1 MIKKTILHLT
11 HTNVLKDIRIIK
23 ELNALS
29 QKKEYKLIAFGINL
43 KDDLFKNVKEN
54 LISKETRVSIFEQF
68 DLNNIFFPKIIK
80 NIIKV
85 FNLNILFIIKGF
97 YINPDLIHCHDV
109 VVLPS
114 AYVLKIVSKCKI
126 IYDAHELEAY
136 RGGQDFFSSFLQI
149 SVERILWSKVDGFIT
164 VSNSIKEWYQ
174 RKLGKKPSIVILN
187 TPKIFNPK
195 KQPNKNYLKEL
206 FKIPKNNKVFI
217 YLGAFVEGRSIKN
230 IIEAFKEVETSNHV
244 IFIGYGKLE
253 KLIRKNALIHQN
265 IHYHPPLNFK
275 DILSISSSAD
285 YGLCLIEPSSLSDY
299 YSLPNKLFEYIFS
312 NLKIIGS
319 NCPEIKL
326 LINKYSLGVT
336 SGFSKKEI
344 INSIKKILVNKE
356 YIKKDFEQLTWNYQ
370 EKILKDFYERI
381 TTQK

>member
-1 MIKKTILHLT
+1 MINKTILHLT
-11 HTNVLKDIRIIK
+11 HTNVFKDIRVIK
-23 ELNALS
+23 ALDALS

-43 KDDLFKNVKEN
+43 KDDLFEN
-54 LISKETRVSIFEQF
+54 ATLDLISKETKVSIFEPF
-68 DLNNIFFPKIIK
+68 DLRNIFFPKIIK
-80 NIIKV
+80 NIIKSLH
-85 FNLNILFIIKGF
+85 LNILFIIKGF
-97 YINPDLIHCHDV
+97 HINPDLIHCHDS

-114 AYVLKIVSKCKI
+114 AYVLQIVSKCKI

-136 RGGQDFFSSFLQI
+136 RGGQDFFSSFIHL
-149 SVERILWSKVDGFIT
+149 SLERMIWSKVDGLIT
-164 VSNSIKEWYQ
+164 VSNSINEWYQ

-187 TPKIFNPK
+187 TPKIFNTK

-217 YLGAFVEGRSIKN
+217 YLGAFVEGRSIRN
-230 IIEAFKEVETSNHV
+230 IIKAFKEIETSNHV

-253 KLIRKNALIHQN
+253 NLIRKNASIHEN
-265 IHYHPPLNFK
+265 IHYHPPLIFK

-285 YGLCLIEPSSLSDY
+285 YGLCLIEPVSLSDY

-319 NCPEIKL
+319 NSPEIKL
-326 LINKYSLGVT
+326 LINKYRLGVT

-344 INSIKKILVNKE
+344 INSIKKILVSKD

-370 EKILKDFYERI
+370 EKILKDFYKRL
-381 TTQK
+381 TS